1 MHRRSYAIWWQQGD
15 ERRHAGKLEVAA
27 LHVLLSGNGSGRVAL
42 PLDEITSAEY
52 RRGELRVES
61 RGADMVRIG
70 SLDAP
75 GALLELFDS
84 LTSRLRLSA
93 A

>member
-1 MHRRSYAIWWQQGD
+1 MSRRSYAIWWQQGD
-15 ERRHAGKLEVAA
+15 ERRHAGKLELAG
-27 LHVLLSGNGSGRVAL
+27 LHLLLSGSDRVAL

-52 RRGELRVES
+52 GSGELSIQRRGYGRL
-61 RGADMVRIG
+61 RIG

-75 GALLELFDS
+75 GTLLELLDS
-84 LTSRLRLSA
+84 LRSRVRFSA

>member
-1 MHRRSYAIWWQQGD
+1 MRTRNYATWWQQGNG
-15 ERRHAGKLEVAA
+15 RRQSGKLELGP
-27 LHVLLSGNGSGRVAL
+27 LHVLLSGSDGLAL

-52 RRGELRVES
+52 ARGELRVE
-61 RGADMVRIG
+61 RPGEETLCIG

-75 GALLELFDS
+75 GALLELIDS

>member
-1 MHRRSYAIWWQQGD
+1 MSRRSYAIWWEQGD
-15 ERRHAGKLEVAA
+15 ERRHAGKLELAG
-27 LHVLLSGNGSGRVAL
+27 LHILLSGSDRVAL
-42 PLDEITSAEY
+42 PLDEVTSAEY
-52 RRGELRVES
+52 GSGELTIERRGYERL
-61 RGADMVRIG
+61 RIG

-84 LTSRLRLSA
+84 LRTRVGLSA